1 MKINN
6 LIIVFFV
13 ISYYFSISAEID
25 IMLSENFLK
34 NQETLQD
41 FQLTLLYINSDENK
55 FLHNIS
61 QAFEKN
67 LIREE
72 KKILKEILSRKNII
86 APNETLHSLKKL
98 SIQSLDEKKIIKEGI
113 ATIIMIKE
121 ISDTPKN
128 KNLFQNLFQKK
139 DDINKIFNIKIMI
152 FDKKSTQKSP
162 SFSFY
167 LDNNYSENSFKKIF
181 LR

>member
-6 LIIVFFV
+6 LIIVFFF
-13 ISYYFSISAEID
+13 ISYFFSIDAEID
-25 IMLSENFLK
+25 IILPDDFFVHK
-34 NQETLQD
+34 ETLKD
-41 FQLTLLYINSDENK
+41 FQLTLLHINNDENK

-61 QAFEKN
+61 QVSEKN
-67 LIREE
+67 LIPEE

-86 APNETLHSLKKL
+86 VPNKTLHFLKKL

-113 ATIIMIKE
+113 DTIIIIKE
-121 ISDTPKN
+121 ISDIPNN

-139 DDINKIFNIKIMI
+139 DNINKIFNIKIMI
-152 FDKKSTQKSP
+152 FDNKSTKENP

-167 LDNNYSENSFKKIF
+167 LDNYSENSFKKIF